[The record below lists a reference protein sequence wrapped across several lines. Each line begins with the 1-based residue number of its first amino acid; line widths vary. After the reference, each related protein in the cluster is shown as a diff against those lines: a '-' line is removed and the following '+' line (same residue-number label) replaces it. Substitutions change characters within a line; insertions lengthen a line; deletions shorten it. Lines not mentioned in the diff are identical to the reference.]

1 MTVSGNEFFDPIVE
15 CSYPVPPSEVC
26 DGQDNDLDGQT
37 DEDGFGG
44 TVCQQDGGTSAG
56 PDAGGDGGL
65 SCGSEI
71 CADGQDNDCD
81 GAVDEDCAPGEIDG
95 GGPVGSNR
103 DLYCYDP
110 VNLASGSSFEQVKDL
125 SVGDGLTT
133 LSFERTFSSR
143 GDEWIYDAPLVGVPK
158 PFGGSPNNPES
169 VEWWHNW
176 LSVVVEHQ
184 YYWSV
189 RTPDGGLL
197 RFLPCAG
204 STCEAVPAQ
213 GNQSRP
219 ERLKRTPTGYELRQ
233 SDGTLLVYESLFLS
247 PREGRRRYFLSR
259 VVSGAGINLAQLNY
273 AQPNLTG
280 CAQGATGSSPGV
292 PYLSSVQSP
301 AGASLSFDY
310 RVLARSAGGVD
321 CVIDRVRSLPYQ
333 DHPQES
339 VVYAYTT
346 QGGVERPG
354 RIGTAEK
361 RSRLERY
368 LYTAGEFQRSE
379 AGVLLVRHTYGA
391 DGRVA
396 SATGGGHGA
405 ALSWE
410 PTAGACQPGSNCCG
424 RTPQVRQAVDS
435 YAGRG
440 DGTEGAAGL
449 LSTYATLS
457 NYGQENAPRMYQT
470 QDACTVSGACSPGSV
485 RSEWTCSSPGN
496 PGKEIARKDKRG
508 NWQVFGY
515 SLSPEASPRLE
526 LASVKRG
533 ASDMLGTGA
542 LEETQYTYTY
552 SNGQQLPQVEEEA
565 SVLGG
570 ATNRK
575 RTLHVYA
582 PGTNR
587 TKALIRSGWTRIR
600 GSNGTWT
607 TERRFVGTFFLTTFN
622 EDQEDPLGRVR
633 EIHGPCWVASE
644 SATDCPTTAPYP
656 VTRYVYFEPNA
667 THAHG
672 NRLSQTLVYP
682 AGGPVDPSSVVLETG
697 YDHEF
702 GSGWSRIETI
712 VDANWRLTKNFYN
725 EDRLVRTEEGAHEA
739 YRSKLITYG
748 YQSDK
753 YLSYISNPE
762 EDFHVFC
769 YRTGASP
776 DGRCSSGAMSDK
788 LQWVAHASGADG
800 TGWTEKT
807 VYAYWPD
814 GTLKEER
821 FLLQTG
827 TGVQTRRVMKYA
839 ADAHKRPTWNKW
851 GEGAGSFSAAK
862 SFDGADNLTGVG
874 HAFNNPPAWCGGV
887 KMGVGPLENGTPLSQ
902 LCSSLAYDRANR
914 LVQVDEYPADGVSQ
928 RTLFTYDVQGNV
940 SGVKVGCQST
950 DTFATCAQPASTYAY
965 DDFGQVV
972 ELSLPHADG
981 PVRYAYDAQGNQVVK
996 ETAAMR
1002 QAGEYVLSTYDMLSR
1017 LVSVQ
1022 RVHATGSEL
1031 LYRLGYND
1039 QRAPPSSCPAMEY
1052 TKGRLRYR
1060 EDSFGT
1066 TWFSYDLW
1074 GNVVGEIR
1082 VRAGATMCGDV
1093 ANANPHTRYTY
1104 TRNGNLRSVTYPNGR
1119 TVTYVYGTGGNTN
1132 RVSAVDVTLYDGT
1145 AWTTRRL
1152 LSNVTWEPYGGLRG
1166 YTLNQPGTGGSMTVE
1181 YGLGDDGSV
1190 PPAGCST
1197 SFPSAANS
1205 DLTGRLRSLRVSS
1218 GSVAMGAGTGDIYQ
1232 RTYTWKAD
1240 QVVRTDTCLLGQNAT
1255 PMQETYAYDRTL
1267 RLTGA
1272 GRTAGNFSATGGAF
1286 GSRAYTYDGRGNR
1299 TAMTNDGSAYFLSYA
1314 TDSAAHRDRLV
1325 GWGSSAANSQLGYTL
1340 AYDAE
1345 GRVTR
1350 KADLGEDTT
1359 LAFEYGQ
1366 SVGVATESVFRT
1378 VEVNGAFYNYYYDG
1392 LGRRRQKSYPGG
1404 TSDEFFYTGANQL
1417 LVDRGSSDVVT
1428 PVAHYTQDDYVWLGG
1443 RPVALVRGKLSTT
1456 WTRLA
1461 DMSADCSRNGEAAAC
1476 GVYFPVTDHLG
1487 KPVLMLDGNGKVAG
1501 AVDYE
1506 PFGQV
1511 NRVGLVAET
1520 AHPLNNNSASSQM
1533 LGTMEQ
1539 PTGTSPL
1546 ANHATSV
1553 RMRALFHKVDL
1564 RAGQVEVV
1572 DADQGTVLASVSG
1585 TGRGRTWSDWVTPS
1599 TGRANV
1605 RLVWPGGP
1613 ANTTSQGVVLEGYEY
1628 QRYQTG
1634 AQPFWTPIRFPG
1646 QYHDTETDLFEN
1658 WNRYYDP
1665 SIGRYLQSEPML
1677 QMPMVVQD
1685 YARKGQVLTPYAY
1698 GLNNPLHFVDPN
1710 GLIPIDTVWD
1720 AGNVIYDIVVQD
1732 WTALGLDVA
1741 AMAVPYVPAGTTK
1754 AASFCSAAVKAGSD
1768 AASSLMGAQLKEYL
1782 RQAAKYGSDGVKAL
1796 ANGRFRFYGEIMPA
1810 TKPGEMIG
1818 RRVVR
1823 EWDPVTGAKRIWHE
1837 TIDQQGR
1844 VRQIRPEE
1852 SVTGGKKVH
1861 YTFDKDGNFTGSW

>member
-1 MTVSGNEFFDPIVE
+1 MTVSGNEFFDPIVV
-15 CSYPVPPSEVC
+15 CKYPVPPSEVC

-44 TVCQQDGGTSAG
+44 TVCPQDGGTSTG

-103 DLYCYDP
+103 GLYCYDP

-133 LSFERTFSSR
+133 LTFERTFSSR

-184 YYWSV
+184 YHWSV

-219 ERLKRTPTGYELRQ
+219 ERLTRTPTGYELRQ
-233 SDGTLLVYESLFLS
+233 SDGTLLVYESLFLA

-333 DHPQES
+333 AHPQES

-396 SATGGGHGA
+396 SATGGGYGA

-552 SNGQQLPQVEEEA
+552 ANGQQLPQVEEEA

-587 TKALIRSGWTRIR
+587 TKALIRSGWTRVR

-644 SATDCPTTAPYP
+644 SATDCPTTTPYP

-667 THAHG
+667 TSAHG

-682 AGGPVDPSSVVLETG
+682 AGGPVDPSSVVLGTG

-702 GSGWSRIETI
+702 GSGWSRIESI

-776 DGRCSSGAMSDK
+776 DGRCTSGAMSDK
-788 LQWVAHASGADG
+788 LQWVAHARGADG

-814 GTLKEER
+814 GTLKEES

-851 GEGAGSFSAAK
+851 GEGAGSFSAAR

-887 KMGVGPLENGTPLSQ
+887 KTGMGPLENGTPLSQ

-928 RTLFTYDVQGNV
+928 RTLFSYDVQGNV
-940 SGVKVGCQST
+940 AGVKVGCQST
-950 DTFATCAQPASTYAY
+950 DTFATCAQPASTYSY

-972 ELSLPHADG
+972 EVFLPHADG
-981 PVRYAYDAQGNQVVK
+981 PARYAYDAQGNQVVK

-1002 QAGEYVLSTYDMLSR
+1002 QAGEYVFTTYDMLSR

-1031 LYRLGYND
+1031 LYRLGYDD
-1039 QRAPPSSCPAMEY
+1039 QGTPPSSCPAVKY

-1074 GNVVGEIR
+1074 GNVLGEFR
-1082 VRAGATMCGDV
+1082 VRAGTTTCGSV
-1093 ANANPHTRYTY
+1093 ANANPHTLYTY
-1104 TRNGNLRSVTYPNGR
+1104 TLNGNLQSVTYPNGR

-1166 YTLNQPGTGGSMTVE
+1166 YTLNQPGASGAMTVE

-1190 PPAGCST
+1190 LPAGCST

-1267 RLTGA
+1267 RLTVA

-1286 GSRAYTYDGRGNR
+1286 GSRVYTYDRRGNR
-1299 TAMTNDGSAYFLSYA
+1299 TAMTSEDANYFLNYA
-1314 TDSAAHRDRLV
+1314 TDSVGHKDRLM
-1325 GWGSSAANSQLGYTL
+1325 GWGSIAANSQLGYTL
-1340 AYDAE
+1340 AYDVE

-1359 LAFEYGQ
+1359 LAFEYGP
-1366 SVGVATESVFRT
+1366 SVGVATESVFRA
-1378 VEVNGAFYNYYYDG
+1378 VEVDGAFYNYYYDA

-1404 TSDEFFYTGANQL
+1404 TSDEFFYMGANQM

-1428 PVAHYTQDDYVWLGG
+1428 PVAHYMQDDYVWLGG
-1443 RPVALVRGKLSTT
+1443 RPVVLVRGKLSNT

-1461 DMSADCSRNGEAAAC
+1461 DTSADCTRNGEASAC

-1487 KPVLMLDGNGKVAG
+1487 KPVLMLDGKGKVAG

-1506 PFGQV
+1506 PFGHV

-1520 AHPLNNNSASSQM
+1520 AHPLDNDSSSIQT
-1533 LGTMEQ
+1533 LGAMVQ

-1546 ANHATSV
+1546 ANNAMSV
-1553 RMRALFHKVDL
+1553 KMRALFHKVDL
-1564 RAGQVEVV
+1564 TAGQVEVV
-1572 DADQGTVLASVSG
+1572 DANLGMVLASVSG
-1585 TGRGRTWSDWVTPS
+1585 TGRGRTWSDWVTPF

-1605 RLVWPGGP
+1605 RLAWPGGK
-1613 ANTTSQGVVLEGYEY
+1613 ASTTSQGVVLEGYEY

-1634 AQPFWTPIRFPG
+1634 AQPFWMPLRFPG
-1646 QYHDTETDLFEN
+1646 QYHDAETDLFEN

-1665 SIGRYLQSEPML
+1665 SIGRYLQPEPLL
-1677 QMPMVVQD
+1677 QYPEWV
-1685 YARKGQVLTPYAY
+1685 APAYAY
-1698 GLNNPLHFVDPN
+1698 ALNNPLHYTDPD
-1710 GLIPIDTVWD
+1710 GRQAVPLPVPPPPLIPSIRPPHPVIVIPLAICLGIKRCREFLEKPLD
-1720 AGNVIYDIVVQD
+1720 A
-1732 WTALGLDVA
+1732 
-1741 AMAVPYVPAGTTK
+1741 
-1754 AASFCSAAVKAGSD
+1754 
-1768 AASSLMGAQLKEYL
+1768 
-1782 RQAAKYGSDGVKAL
+1782 
-1796 ANGRFRFYGEIMPA
+1796 
-1810 TKPGEMIG
+1810 
-1818 RRVVR
+1818 
-1823 EWDPVTGAKRIWHE
+1823 WDPSDSESDEEYAPKTEEELLDMINECGSVKQHPDCGWLEGSGYNYPSPDELVCEGEEPQDPKEHTHGLCPGYKGHYYLKKKGVY
-1837 TIDQQGR
+1837 QGR
-1844 VRQIRPEE
+1844 NRSVVCCPCCLGNKRQDRCRER
-1852 SVTGGKKVH
+1852 
-1861 YTFDKDGNFTGSW
+1861 